1 MSIGNAES
9 IGNPRGR
16 TNIYILNTAFCHSQR
31 SLVALILVA
40 ATSLATAQTAEALP
54 AEPSLN
60 YTVKSGD
67 KLIRLSTD
75 LLRTPADWPEVARY
89 NRMKNPNALSVGQVI
104 AVPIRLLQRVPVNA
118 KMLSVFGDVQVAGTK
133 AEVGQ
138 AVPEGAKLQT
148 GANSSAVFELADG
161 SRVTMLPNSLAE
173 LATSHGYAMRDSASG
188 QTTSWFTGLLR
199 LVQGSLDTVAAKVAN
214 RATPLQIQTPT
225 SLVGVRGTQF
235 RVAYDGPATQNARTE
250 VIDGLVQADNPAQG
264 SGAAIDKGKGAVLN
278 PAIREIK
285 VVNLLPPPDLSA
297 LPALIYKPA
306 ARWAMPTLAGAVAYR
321 VQVSPTDT
329 FNQIVQDQLVTS
341 GSADFAGLA
350 NGAWFCRVRGIDP
363 SGLEGFDSLKPIQI
377 AMALPRTWR
386 IGSDLI
392 EIAGGRQ
399 RLSFVPEGLDAT
411 HRLTAQVIRE
421 QAPGVTIARAEAS
434 GNADA
439 VRLDLGSL
447 EPDTVYLLRVT
458 VTQNDGAEVVAN
470 TYRFRSLAGSGWVRD
485 TLQLVRP

>member
-1 MSIGNAES
+1 MSS
-9 IGNPRGR
+9 
-16 TNIYILNTAFCHSQR
+16 LNTPFRLLQQA
-31 SLVALILVA
+31 LPGLILLA
-40 ATSLATAQTAEALP
+40 ATSWATAQPGHVPPPEA
-54 AEPSLN
+54 SLN
-60 YTVKSGD
+60 YTVKPGD

-75 LLRTPADWPEVARY
+75 LLSAPADWPEVARY
-89 NRMKNPNALSVGQVI
+89 NRLKNPNSLSIGQVI
-104 AVPIRLLQRVPVNA
+104 AVPLRLLKRVPADA
-118 KMLSVFGDVQVAGTK
+118 KMISVYGDVQVAGGK

-161 SRVTMLPNSLAE
+161 SRVTMLPNSLVE

-188 QTTSWFTGLLR
+188 KTSNWFTGLLR
-199 LVQGSLDTVAAKVAN
+199 LVQGSLDTAAAKLAN

-250 VIDGLVQADNPAQG
+250 VIEGLVQADNTAQG

-306 ARWAMPTLAGAVAYR
+306 ARWAMPTLAGAVAFR
-321 VQVSPTDT
+321 VQVSPTDS

-350 NGAWFCRVRGIDP
+350 NGAWFCRVRGIDS
-363 SGLEGFDSLKPIQI
+363 SGLEGFDSLLPIRI

-411 HRLTAQVIRE
+411 HRLTAKVSRE
-421 QAPGVTIARAEAS
+421 QAPGVTIAQSDAS

-439 VRLDLGSL
+439 VRLDLGL
-447 EPDTVYLLRVT
+447 IEPDSAHLLQITVV
-458 VTQNDGAEVVAN
+458 QNDGAEVLPM
-470 TYRFRSLAGSGWVRD
+470 TYRFRSLSGSGWVRD

>member
-1 MSIGNAES
+1 MSSFNKPFRLLQQTLPAVIV
-9 IGNPRGR
+9 
-16 TNIYILNTAFCHSQR
+16 L
-31 SLVALILVA
+31 A
-40 ATSLATAQTAEALP
+40 ATSWATAQTASALP
-54 AEPSLN
+54 IEASLN
-60 YTVKSGD
+60 YTVQSGD

-75 LLRTPADWPEVARY
+75 LLRTPSDWSEVARF
-89 NRMKNPNALSVGQVI
+89 NRMKNPNALSIGQVI
-104 AVPIRLLQRVPVNA
+104 AVPLRLLKRVPADA
-118 KMLSVFGDVQVAGTK
+118 KMISVYGDVQVAGSK

-173 LATSHGYAMRDSASG
+173 LATSHGYAMHDSASG
-188 QTTSWFTGLLR
+188 KTSNWFTGLLR
-199 LVQGSLDTVAAKVAN
+199 LVQGSLDTAAAKLAN

-235 RVAYDGPATQNARTE
+235 RVAYDGPTTQNARTE
-250 VIDGLVQADNPAQG
+250 VIEGLVQADNSAQG
-264 SGAAIDKGKGAVLN
+264 SGAAIGKGKGAILN

-285 VVNLLPPPDLSA
+285 VVDLLPPPDLSA
-297 LPALIYKPA
+297 LPAQIYKPA

-321 VQVSPTDT
+321 VQVSPTDS

-377 AMALPRTWR
+377 SMAQPRTWG

-392 EIAGGRQ
+392 EIAGGQQ
-399 RLSFVPEGLDAT
+399 RLSFVPAGLNAT
-411 HRLTAQVIRE
+411 HRLTAQVSRE
-421 QAPGVTIARAEAS
+421 QAPGITIAQAESS
-434 GNADA
+434 GNVDA
-439 VRLDLGSL
+439 VRLDLGL
-447 EPDTVYLLRVT
+447 IEPDSTYLLRIT
-458 VTQNDGAEVVAN
+458 VVQNDGAEVLPM
-470 TYRFRSLAGSGWVRD
+470 TYRFRSLSGSGWVRD
-485 TLQLVRP
+485 TLQLVQP